1 MTAMSGWRLGC
12 ARCASQ
18 PVAKSRRQGWGTRMV
33 VWHAMRRT
41 FSRALTGR
49 LLFLSV
55 CLAACAQQTTRL
67 PRTGSDVRV
76 PYSLL
81 KPVARF
87 KVGENADWVAVERGS
102 VWVTSKGPNT
112 LVRIDPQTNTVTDTI
127 ALPGDACSG
136 FAFGFGS
143 VWVPLCAKPNVLLR
157 VDLATH
163 HATALSPGAA
173 GAEGGIAAS
182 RDSIWL
188 VSDDAGTLNRIDPK
202 TNSVRQ
208 RVALAP
214 GSYNPVFDHGR
225 IWVTS
230 VQGNLVTAVNA
241 RTGAIE
247 GTMAVGPGPRFLTA
261 GGGSVWTLNQ
271 GDGTITRVD
280 EATLQTVATIDAK
293 IPGHGGD
300 IAFGYGQVWA
310 TLSGT
315 PLTRIDGRT
324 NRVVRQWTGPGGDAL
339 RVGLGSIWITDYDK
353 GLLLRIP
360 MEQVR
365 EK

>member
-1 MTAMSGWRLGC
+1 MRDPAVEDETSPRFFAAL
-12 ARCASQ
+12 
-18 PVAKSRRQGWGTRMV
+18 RMV
-33 VWHAMRRT
+33 VWHAMSRR
-41 FSRALTGR
+41 FAKALAS
-49 LLFLSV
+49 LPWLLSV
-55 CLAACAQQTTRL
+55 YVAAGAQKSTTL
-67 PRTGSDVRV
+67 PRPGIDVRAA
-76 PYSLL
+76 YSSL

-87 KVGENADWVAVERGS
+87 KVGENADWVAIERHS

-112 LVRIDPQTNTVTDTI
+112 LVRIDPRTNTVADTI

-143 VWVPLCAKPNVLLR
+143 VWVPLCGKPNVLLR

-163 HATALSPGAA
+163 HATTLSPGPA

-182 RDSIWL
+182 DDSIWL

-202 TNSVRQ
+202 TNRVRQ
-208 RVALAP
+208 RVAIAP
-214 GSYNPVFDHGR
+214 GSYNPIFDHGR

-230 VQGNLVTAVNA
+230 FKGDLVTAVNA
-241 RTGAIE
+241 RTGAIVASI
-247 GTMAVGPGPRFLTA
+247 AVGRGPRFLTA
-261 GGGSVWTLNQ
+261 GGGLVWTLNQ

-280 EATLQTVATIDAK
+280 EVTLKAVATIDAK
-293 IPGHGGD
+293 LPGHGGD
-300 IAFGYGQVWA
+300 IAYGNGRVWA

-315 PLTRIDGRT
+315 PLTRIEVRT
-324 NRVVRQWTGPGGDAL
+324 NQVVRQWTGPGGDAL

-360 MEQVR
+360 LGQVMGR
-365 EK
+365 